1 MTNQEKYKT
10 AKERG
15 LAFRDF
21 CRGWTDCEKCPAFQK
36 TSDSYNYCNYVWL
49 EFEAQQSATEV
60 ADILDRHSHLSNYG
74 APKEL
79 VEAIARASEL
89 LRKKGR

>member
-1 MTNQEKYKT
+1 MTNQEKYKN

-36 TSDSYNYCNYVWL
+36 TSDNYNYCNYVWL

-60 ADILDRHSHLSNYG
+60 ADMLDKYSDLDNYG
-74 APKEL
+74 APIEL
-79 VEAIARASEL
+79 HEAIVRAVEL
-89 LRKKGR
+89 LRKR